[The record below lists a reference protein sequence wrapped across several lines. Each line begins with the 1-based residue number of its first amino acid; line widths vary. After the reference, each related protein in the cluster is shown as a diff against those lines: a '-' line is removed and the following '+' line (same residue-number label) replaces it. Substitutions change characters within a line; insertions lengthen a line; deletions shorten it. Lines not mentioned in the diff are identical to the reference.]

1 VPTIQQSALTA
12 AATYFVRLPWYVQ
25 PIWWQ
30 FRLSV
35 TREKIMAIVYI
46 EARPKGR
53 GEHAPSPDTKGS
65 SYKKESVKTR
75 SAAYHAARSKTPG
88 TEKFIPQKRTHDI
101 LKSLPCA
108 LLGQNRKSHGLGRS
122 QGPEPRSQKARQIP
136 RADGIAHNREKGTL
150 LVTGKNWPSLW
161 HIKLVPTT

>member
-75 SAAYHAARSKTPG
+75 SAATMRQDRRRPVQRNSSHKK
-88 TEKFIPQKRTHDI
+88 ERTI
-101 LKSLPCA
+101 F
-108 LLGQNRKSHGLGRS
+108 
-122 QGPEPRSQKARQIP
+122 
-136 RADGIAHNREKGTL
+136 
-150 LVTGKNWPSLW
+150 
-161 HIKLVPTT
+161 